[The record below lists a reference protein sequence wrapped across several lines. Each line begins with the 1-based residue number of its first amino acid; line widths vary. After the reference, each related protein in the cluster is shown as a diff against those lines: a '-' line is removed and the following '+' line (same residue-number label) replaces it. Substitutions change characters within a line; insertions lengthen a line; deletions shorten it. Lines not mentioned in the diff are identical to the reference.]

1 MSPST
6 YLTLAQLSALCG
18 RLANEILDRD
28 ADCAPLVAQDLAW
41 DICRPD
47 MGGAYLSNVQ
57 SRANDRG
64 LRAELDAVVERMAVA
79 S

>member
-6 YLTLAQLSALCG
+6 YLNLVQLSFLRS
-18 RLANEILDRD
+18 RLAAELRRRVPSLPPIEAN
-28 ADCAPLVAQDLAW
+28 DLAW

-57 SRANDRG
+57 SRASARG

>member
-6 YLTLAQLSALCG
+6 YLTPVQISSLRR
-18 RLANEILDRD
+18 RLADELLDRSSV
-28 ADCAPLVAQDLAW
+28 APGTAQDVAW
-41 DICRPD
+41 DICGAD

-57 SRANDRG
+57 SRADVRG
-64 LRAELDAVVERMAVA
+64 LRAELDAVIERMAVA

>member
-6 YLTLAQLSALCG
+6 YLTTTQLSSLRR
-18 RLANEILDRD
+18 RLADELLDR
-28 ADCAPLVAQDLAW
+28 ASVEPGAAQDLAW
-41 DICRPD
+41 NICRPD

-57 SRANDRG
+57 SRASDRG
-64 LRAELDAVVERMAVA
+64 LRTALDTVVERMAVA